1 MFQQQC
7 ARIVDSKIILSN
19 CFTLYLLSA
28 TKKQPFL
35 VPVLISRHRRN
46 HSLNGDEPKTLYFWI
61 FMENLKIEISSQ
73 NSRKFESNFQVLCFW
88 NAEKNCFCCYFTPTE
103 WGYGSS
109 VCSHMPWDAGNVFF
123 DWFWTNL
130 ILGVILQKV
139 DIFWYLSNFVNL
151 MSPN

>member
-1 MFQQQC
+1 
-7 ARIVDSKIILSN
+7 
-19 CFTLYLLSA
+19 
-28 TKKQPFL
+28 
-35 VPVLISRHRRN
+35 
-46 HSLNGDEPKTLYFWI
+46 
-61 FMENLKIEISSQ
+61 MENLKIEISSQ

-151 MSPN
+151 MSPNGAKLLQMSYKKLYFDVFFHLPPTK